1 MHSGVF
7 SLGKI
12 ILIPFPFTDLSGVK
26 VRPAVII
33 SNKSIGDDILVAF
46 ISTNTKKKSHF
57 EIVVK
62 MNNQNGLKSDST
74 VVVSK
79 IATLEKK
86 TVLGEI
92 GKLSKSEI
100 LQVKK
105 KLKDLFF

>member
-1 MHSGVF
+1 MYRS
-7 SLGKI
+7 GKI
-12 ILIPFPFTDLSGVK
+12 VLIPFPFTDLSGIK

-33 SNKSIGDDILVAF
+33 SNKSIGDDIVVAF
-46 ISTNTKKKSHF
+46 ISTNTKKKGSY
-57 EIVVK
+57 EILVK

-92 GKLSKSEI
+92 GELSKNEMSQI
-100 LQVKK
+100 KSR
-105 KLKDLFF
+105 LKDLFL